1 MSTKAAPPDTKYQP
15 RPSAKQVVITAGSPS
30 GMAATASATAILQN
44 SADDRPYQS
53 ISVHIDPS
61 TAMLSQNSSQHISTC
76 WSFELFHGLSWHV
89 MAWYL
94 RFGSLALSFSNCP
107 CLTFSFCGQMMVWS
121 WCQFQQPSGQHVL
134 QNEKNT
140 GKKTQKTM
148 SWSLN
153 FGGAGV
159 SIYALQASWS
169 SRCILEWPQATVS
182 ADMTSNRVTTHT
194 HPHPKH
200 PPSISFNCKATW
212 WYPLPSRRAMN
223 RIKEVFVVNG
233 PNLTRIAPWS
243 IAMHSIIKMTSWVS
257 NTQNIQTL
265 TCDRLVPGLGLQ
277 NTYPDFLL
285 YAIACHIECASA
297 KTRHAKH

>member
-1 MSTKAAPPDTKYQP
+1 MIFLFSPGTCPSMSTKAAPPDTKYQP

-76 WSFELFHGLSWHV
+76 WSFELFHGLSWHA

-94 RFGSLALSFSNCP
+94 RFGSLALSFSNFP

-140 GKKTQKTM
+140 KKNTENHELKPKFRRG
-148 SWSLN
+148 WS
-153 FGGAGV
+153 FH
-159 SIYALQASWS
+159 I
-169 SRCILEWPQATVS
+169 CT
-182 ADMTSNRVTTHT
+182 
-194 HPHPKH
+194 
-200 PPSISFNCKATW
+200 PSILK
-212 WYPLPSRRAMN
+212 
-223 RIKEVFVVNG
+223 
-233 PNLTRIAPWS
+233 
-243 IAMHSIIKMTSWVS
+243 
-257 NTQNIQTL
+257 
-265 TCDRLVPGLGLQ
+265 
-277 NTYPDFLL
+277 
-285 YAIACHIECASA
+285 
-297 KTRHAKH
+297 